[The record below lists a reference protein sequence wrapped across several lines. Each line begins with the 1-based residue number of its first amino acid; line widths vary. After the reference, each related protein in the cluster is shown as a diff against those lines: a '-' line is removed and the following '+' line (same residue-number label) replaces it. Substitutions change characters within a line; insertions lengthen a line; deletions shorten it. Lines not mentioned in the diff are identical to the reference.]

1 MQKSHA
7 QHTSAADESI
17 FLLRTD
23 SYGSSIK
30 AASWNEAMEKA
41 AKYVAE
47 SDHPGDIYEEQQISY
62 TVYRLP
68 AGTPIWQGN
77 VAIHILDVCESQ
89 DATYL
94 EGWAE

>member
-1 MQKSHA
+1 MISPRE
-7 QHTSAADESI
+7 EST

-23 SYGSSIK
+23 LYGAEIK
-30 AASWNEAMEKA
+30 ASSWNTAMEKA

-47 SDHPGDIYEEQQISY
+47 CGLIYEGQQIGY

-77 VAIHILDVCESQ
+77 VAIHILDAC
-89 DATYL
+89 DRKARHIWRRYDRPPRLT
-94 EGWAE
+94 